1 MSSIVRAAQKKRKMF
16 FTTAVLVLMLR
27 DFSLMFSATGGQ
39 DSNGNLLD
47 MVGPT
52 FSNSCLVSH
61 INFNLS

>member
-1 MSSIVRAAQKKRKMF
+1 MQLKNNAKGSLQQLF
-16 FTTAVLVLMLR
+16 LVLR
-27 DFSLMFSATGGQ
+27 DYSLMFSATGGQ

-52 FSNSCLVSH
+52 FSSFCLVLR